1 MNIEIIKLIYS
12 LRFGDRFNLEL
23 VYKYTFIVA
32 YLSDTFDIN
41 PFEIKLLSTLTMTI
55 ILADQLNAILTQVN
69 NSLGTALV
77 EITLTTILI
86 LIS

>member
-41 PFEIKLLSTLTMTI
+41 LFRIKPLPTSTMITI
-55 ILADQLNAILTQVN
+55 SADQLNAILT
-69 NSLGTALV
+69 
-77 EITLTTILI
+77 
-86 LIS
+86 